1 MDEEMGLW
9 MWKTGAKKDDLID
22 VASQM
27 ILNHIKT
34 FMTEQMDEEMEL
46 WTYQLNRILEDVGKE
61 TEKEEDSN
69 DSKDVET
76 STDEEVDSNDWI
88 DVMKKRI
95 MAHLSPT
102 KQPSTQ
108 HPKFAKH

>member
-1 MDEEMGLW
+1 MGAEIQLG

-27 ILNHIKT
+27 ILTNIKT

-46 WTYQLNRILEDVGKE
+46 WTYKLNRILEDVGKE
-61 TEKEEDSN
+61 TEEEEDSN

-76 STDEEVDSNDWI
+76 STDEEVDSNDSV
-88 DVMKKRI
+88 DVAKKTNDNPFV
-95 MAHLSPT
+95 ADQT
-102 KQPSTQ
+102 TQ
-108 HPKFAKH
+108 HSTSQV